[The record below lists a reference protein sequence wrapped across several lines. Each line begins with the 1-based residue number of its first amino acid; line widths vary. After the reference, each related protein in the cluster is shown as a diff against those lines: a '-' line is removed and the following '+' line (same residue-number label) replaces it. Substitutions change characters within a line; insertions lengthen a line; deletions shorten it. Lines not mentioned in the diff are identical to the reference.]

1 MNRRLATFALVA
13 VCLLSVRGVTAKD
26 KSPDVVYVPTPHDIV
41 AKMLEVA
48 GVKKDDVVY
57 DLGCGDGRIVVTAA
71 KKIGCRGVGFE
82 ISPEM
87 VKASNAN
94 VKRAKVENLVTIKQ
108 EDIFKQD
115 LSKAS
120 VITLY
125 LLPSLNLR
133 LVPQFEKMKPGSRI
147 VSHAYDIKGI
157 KPDRVISIESKEDS
171 SNHNIYLWTIP
182 LKKEEKKE
190 KPREKPKEKPK
201 VKPKEKKVT
210 EL

>member
-1 MNRRLATFALVA
+1 MNHRLATFALVA

-48 GVKKDDVVY
+48 GVTKDDVVY

-71 KKIGCRGVGFE
+71 KKFGCRGVGFE

-108 EDIFKQD
+108 EDVFKQD

-133 LVPQFEKMKPGSRI
+133 LVPQLEKMKPGSRI

-182 LKKEEKKE
+182 LKKEE
-190 KPREKPKEKPK
+190 PKE
-201 VKPKEKKVT
+201 KPKEKKVT
-210 EL
+210 KL

>member
-1 MNRRLATFALVA
+1 MNHRLATFALVA

-48 GVKKDDVVY
+48 GVTKDDVVY

-71 KKIGCRGVGFE
+71 KKFGCRGVGFE

-108 EDIFKQD
+108 EDVFKQD

-133 LVPQFEKMKPGSRI
+133 LVPQLEKMKPGSRI

-157 KPDRVISIESKEDS
+157 KPDRVILIESKEDS

-182 LKKEEKKE
+182 LKKEE
-190 KPREKPKEKPK
+190 PKEN
-201 VKPKEKKVT
+201 PKEKKVT

>member
-1 MNRRLATFALVA
+1 MNRRLATFALFA
-13 VCLLSVRGVTAKD
+13 VSLLMVRGVTAKD

-41 AKMLEVA
+41 AKMLKVA
-48 GVKKDDVVY
+48 GVTKDDVVY

-201 VKPKEKKVT
+201 EKKVT